1 MSKQKYKFV
10 ETPEKGNIGKWV
22 TEDGYTCYTD
32 NRATAVNWYER
43 YLKNKGIYK
52 N

>member
-10 ETPEKGNIGKWV
+10 ETPEKGKFGKWV